1 MIKLNRVDHNGEP
14 IEFFDLSEHEQ
25 LLLKLI
31 SGANGNYQTLEG
43 IGASKGVTVRFNSI
57 TYPKIKALADLS
69 GNSLNSVVNDL
80 VEVAFGIMIDNMSE
94 DTASK
99 LFEAERAVLSD
110 VWGTPQ
116 SKEKK

>member
-1 MIKLNRVDHNGEP
+1 MKLTRKDHNGEP
-14 IEFFDLSEHEQ
+14 IEFMDLSEHEQ

-31 SGANGNYQTLEG
+31 GGATGDYQTSDG

-80 VEVAFGIMIDNMSE
+80 VEVAYGVMIDNMKDE
-94 DTASK
+94 TVQILNQA
-99 LFEAERAVLSD
+99 EAVVLGE
-110 VWGTPQ
+110 VWGNAQ
-116 SKEKK
+116 SNKEQK

>member
-1 MIKLNRVDHNGEP
+1 MMKLNRQDQNGEP
-14 IEFFDLSEHEQ
+14 VQFVDLSEHEQ

-31 SGANGNYQTLEG
+31 SGATGDYQTSDG

-80 VEVAFGIMIDNMSE
+80 VEVAYGVMLDNMKDE
-94 DTASK
+94 TVQI
-99 LFEAERAVLSD
+99 LNQAESVVLGE
-110 VWGTPQ
+110 VWGNVH
-116 SKEKK
+116 KEQK